1 MAAGPSGTDPS
12 YMRGELYAIDR
23 PKSAGLP
30 PHGRIGVALA
40 EEHSMLRRTL
50 RRLIDGER
58 DMRVIVEAT
67 EPEGL
72 VGQLRRSH
80 PDVLVLDARR
90 SEGSSVDQ
98 IRRLH
103 SLVPGTQIVLITMQ
117 DSRALADAALAAG
130 AIGFV
135 LKDTADQELC
145 EAVRHA
151 ADNVPYLSPRVIHP

>member
-1 MAAGPSGTDPS
+1 M
-12 YMRGELYAIDR
+12 
-23 PKSAGLP
+23 
-30 PHGRIGVALA
+30 
-40 EEHSMLRRTL
+40 
-50 RRLIDGER
+50 
-58 DMRVIVEAT
+58 
-67 EPEGL
+67 
-72 VGQLRRSH
+72 
-80 PDVLVLDARR
+80 
-90 SEGSSVDQ
+90 DQ

-151 ADNVPYLSPRVIHP
+151 ADHVPYLSPRVTHI